1 MTITLDFTT
10 DLVFKNNSTLKK
22 TVETIMRFYTKILIK
37 NTTNIHNNNTN
48 RIILKSTQAS
58 KSSQVCSHL

>member
-22 TVETIMRFYTKILIK
+22 TVETTMRLYTKILMK
-37 NTTNIHNNNTN
+37 STTNIHNNTN

-58 KSSQVCSHL
+58 KSSQVYSHL

>member
-1 MTITLDFTT
+1 MTTTLDFTT

-22 TVETIMRFYTKILIK
+22 TVETTMRLYTKILMK
-37 NTTNIHNNNTN
+37 STTNIHNNTN

-58 KSSQVCSHL
+58 KSSQVYSHL